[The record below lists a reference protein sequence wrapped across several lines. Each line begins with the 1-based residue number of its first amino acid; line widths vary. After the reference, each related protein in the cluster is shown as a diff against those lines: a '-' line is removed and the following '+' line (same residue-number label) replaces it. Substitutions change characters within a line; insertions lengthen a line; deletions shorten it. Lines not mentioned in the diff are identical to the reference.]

1 MTNRGRSS
9 PIDLP
14 TAPLSDGLV
23 NVRIR
28 RDSDVPIIVAARS
41 DPDSRR
47 WLDDAPDDAPPRSA
61 AEIAETWRRGEAA
74 PMVIADADS
83 DEPVG
88 LINVQF
94 RSDDEAAVAYQVFG
108 SRRGQGIAGRAL
120 ELVAGWSFRDLGVRR
135 LLLEID
141 PANTASLRVAA
152 KCGFVET
159 DSEAAGKITFV
170 RGPRVSAPITRPGVA

>member
-1 MTNRGRSS
+1 MTDDRGRSS
-9 PIDLP
+9 PIEP
-14 TAPLSDGLV
+14 PPAPLSDGV
-23 NVRIR
+23 VRVR
-28 RDSDVPIIVAARS
+28 PRTDADVPIIVAARH
-41 DPDSRR
+41 DPESRR

-61 AEIAETWRRGEAA
+61 AEIAETWHRGEAA

-94 RSDDEAAVAYQVFG
+94 RSDDEATIAYQVFG
-108 SRRGQGIAGRAL
+108 SRRGRGIAGRAL
-120 ELVAGWSFRDLGVRR
+120 ELVVGWCFRDLGLRR

-152 KCGFVET
+152 KCGFAEIVT
-159 DSEAAGKITFV
+159 GAGPKSTFV
-170 RGPRVSAPITRPGVA
+170 RKSA